1 MILVKMSYSVT
12 DKIKLLLLQ
21 YNDPVT
27 SVNSDKFTC
36 ENLNVNVVCVLWVFK
51 FQQYLHLF
59 ICVCVQ
65 LFCLQLVDVVS
76 VQ

>member
-27 SVNSDKFTC
+27 SVKSDT
-36 ENLNVNVVCVLWVFK
+36 NL
-51 FQQYLHLF
+51 
-59 ICVCVQ
+59 
-65 LFCLQLVDVVS
+65 LVKI
-76 VQ
+76 